1 MRGWL
6 GSYPEE
12 RPLQRLRQV
21 DGEEA
26 ASCKAIILSTFID
39 DAEIAVG
46 YRVLVRDHAIKL
58 PLFKGCFGP
67 LVPDAHGEPHWSL
80 A

>member
-12 RPLQRLRQV
+12 RFLQGLRQV

-26 ASCKAIILSTFID
+26 TSCIAIVLSTFID

-46 YRVLVRDHAIKL
+46 FRVSVRDHAIKL
-58 PLFKGCFGP
+58 PLFKGRFVA
-67 LVPDAHGEPHWSL
+67 LVPDAHGEPHRSL